1 MPHQI
6 IFFPKARYGC
16 MLFVV
21 LWLAQFARG
30 CGMAGRRSPPGS
42 KLSVATPKSARKP
55 SPWLCSWRRA
65 NPGQRQHRST
75 AARAR
80 SSAVAAPERTFLT
93 ACPPSCTTHPAAHT
107 FLLPSAAAPTTTSHS
122 QQCSSGRNIPAPVR
136 SPQRR
141 KRSQP
146 PPTLRHSGHIPA
158 PAPQS
163 LACCAAVPAHPSS
176 SFRCSRP
183 AALVPTTA
191 TIPASSLPLPVVKRA
206 TRARENLGGVV

>member
-1 MPHQI
+1 MRQ
-6 IFFPKARYGC
+6 
-16 MLFVV
+16 
-21 LWLAQFARG
+21 Q
-30 CGMAGRRSPPGS
+30 RRRRPQRATLHRTQLPSPTGS
-42 KLSVATPKSARKP
+42 LPLSFTNCTPQPAPCCVAEPKSLPAA
-55 SPWLCSWRRA
+55 SLCSWRRA
-65 NPGQRQHRST
+65 NPGRGST

-93 ACPPSCTTHPAAHT
+93 ACPPSCTAHPAAHT

-158 PAPQS
+158 PAPVPRLLCS
-163 LACCAAVPAHPSS
+163 SPCAPLQLLPLQPSC
-176 SFRCSRP
+176 RTRP
-183 AALVPTTA
+183 HSCNS
-191 TIPASSLPLPVVKRA
+191 PASRFPCPW
-206 TRARENLGGVV
+206 